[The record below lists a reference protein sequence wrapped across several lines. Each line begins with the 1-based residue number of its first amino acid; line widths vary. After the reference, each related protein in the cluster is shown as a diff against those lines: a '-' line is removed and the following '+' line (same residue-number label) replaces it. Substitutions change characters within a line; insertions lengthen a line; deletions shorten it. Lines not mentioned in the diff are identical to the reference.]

1 MTDDSKTVGDA
12 GQSEDGEDESTSLS
26 DPSEEQPMGKVE
38 AVEGKQEVTAAQP
51 ARRASTSNP
60 PNLPVKLLT
69 RLGSLDSECDECDVK
84 LHRRARQ
91 CLTPMIVPPHPQVLL
106 QCRWRSPQPPYPGT
120 SHYPKTLMARCWEA
134 GSPHQLGP
142 PTWGHYTHSCPL
154 AASLRNCTVPW
165 PPNTDRTGQI
175 QHVQLNEWIIELPLI
190 DAITGRIEQLY
201 YYL

>member
-84 LHRRARQ
+84 LHRMRDS
-91 CLTPMIVPPHPQVLL
+91 V
-106 QCRWRSPQPPYPGT
+106 
-120 SHYPKTLMARCWEA
+120 
-134 GSPHQLGP
+134 
-142 PTWGHYTHSCPL
+142 
-154 AASLRNCTVPW
+154 SL
-165 PPNTDRTGQI
+165 
-175 QHVQLNEWIIELPLI
+175 
-190 DAITGRIEQLY
+190 
-201 YYL
+201 

>member
-60 PNLPVKLLT
+60 PNLPLKLLT

-91 CLTPMIVPPHPQVLL
+91 CLTLMIVPPTPRCSSSAGEEVPSHPTQELHTTQRPSWLAVERQDLHTN
-106 QCRWRSPQPPYPGT
+106 WVPPPWGI
-120 SHYPKTLMARCWEA
+120 TL
-134 GSPHQLGP
+134 
-142 PTWGHYTHSCPL
+142 T
-154 AASLRNCTVPW
+154 AAP
-165 PPNTDRTGQI
+165 
-175 QHVQLNEWIIELPLI
+175 
-190 DAITGRIEQLY
+190 
-201 YYL
+201 